1 MKFIMINGCSCAGK
15 STIVKRIINEKERYY
30 QLSSDSQKWL
40 FSKYDRTVHFE
51 DVRKVVRSLAETLCA
66 MEYTI
71 VCDSA
76 LYRENRETL
85 LEIPKKYGYDIVEI
99 NLEAA
104 YPVLEKRFEARL
116 EEASKNPHSK
126 ISNTSKER
134 FKELYDIYQSEKNK
148 EALTFQTDDMTLDET
163 FSEID
168 KVL

>member
-1 MKFIMINGCSCAGK
+1 
-15 STIVKRIINEKERYY
+15 
-30 QLSSDSQKWL
+30 
-40 FSKYDRTVHFE
+40 
-51 DVRKVVRSLAETLCA
+51 
-66 MEYTI
+66 MEYT
-71 VCDSA
+71 VVFDSA

-116 EEASKNPHSK
+116 EEAAKNPHSK

-134 FKELYDIYQSEKNK
+134 FKELYAIYQSEKNK
-148 EALTFQTDDMTLDET
+148 EALTFQTDEMTLDET